1 MTTVN
6 HEMSAEEIKRVVT
19 QRVVNAIEAIAI
31 YEMKTNIS
39 RKSMFQ
45 TKRQE
50 DKVVE
55 NANNKRKWEEMEDK
69 NLVYKE
75 EEVTVGHY
83 SVTVEGHCSRPL
95 GYCSRYSILRI
106 DNLFDQLQGSSV
118 YLKIDL
124 RSGYHQLRTRK
135 ADISNTTFRT
145 RYRHYEFQDMSF
157 GLTNALAFLSRVID
171 SQGIHVDPAKIES
184 IKDQTSRKT
193 NVVADALSRKERIT
207 PLRVRAL
214 VMTIGLDLPKQILE
228 AQIEA
233 QKPENIKNEDVRGV
247 GCHDMWPN
255 VKADIA
261 THVSRCL
268 ACATVKAE
276 SQRPSGLLEQPEI
289 PHWKWDNITIDFVTK
304 LPRSSQGCNTIW
316 MIVDRLT
323 KSAIFVPMR
332 ETNHMEKLARIYL
345 KEKALGTSLDMS
357 IAYHP
362 QTDGQSEKTIRTLED
377 MLRVCMIDFGKGLV
391 NHLSLVEFSYNNS
404 YHASIKAAPSEALY
418 GRKCRLP
425 VCWAEGKVWGIVRGG
440 RGRKTRGGG
449 GFGLGG
455 KVGKGRE
462 VEDGYG

>member
-207 PLRVRAL
+207 PLR
-214 VMTIGLDLPKQILE
+214 ILE

-233 QKPENIKNEDVRGV
+233 QKPENIKNEDVRAQIEAQKPENIKNEDVRGMIRK
-247 GCHDMWPN
+247 DIP
-255 VKADIA
+255 KEKLEPRADE
-261 THVSRCL
+261 TLCLNSRSGCL

-425 VCWAEGKVWGIVRGG
+425 VCWAEVE
-440 RGRKTRGGG
+440 
-449 GFGLGG
+449 
-455 KVGKGRE
+455 E
-462 VEDGYG
+462 V